1 MNRLAA
7 ALRLSVDIFQRPQQR
22 MPGVRFAQLDQA
34 SLRIVANSRQRL
46 IELVCEAGGHFPST
60 FSCGVLQ
67 CLLLSPQLLSGME
80 QLSPAPAY
88 QQRDPDMVDDQQRQ
102 HRQRQ
107 ADGRLMLDQ
116 PALDIQ
122 PQPPLFRVLID
133 GAQQRFLAGRG
144 RCAHR
149 KGDCGGA
156 VSKALPPHPPV
167 SYPGRA
173 GRRTTSWGKVAC
185 W

>member
-1 MNRLAA
+1 
-7 ALRLSVDIFQRPQQR
+7 
-22 MPGVRFAQLDQA
+22 
-34 SLRIVANSRQRL
+34 
-46 IELVCEAGGHFPST
+46 
-60 FSCGVLQ
+60 
-67 CLLLSPQLLSGME
+67 ME

-133 GAQQRFLAGRG
+133 GAQQRFHLAGRG

-156 VSKALPPHPPV
+156 VSKALATA
-167 SYPGRA
+167 STSELSRPGRA
-173 GRRTTSWGKVAC
+173 ANDQLG
-185 W
+185 